1 MKTITTIAL
10 LLLASALVS
19 APGTGT
25 AQRQEPVIDEDVK
38 VGHFEDMKYP
48 PAARLAPAQGAVVVK
63 VRLDDEGS
71 VVESSAI
78 SGAKYLI
85 PDCLANSKKWRFQP
99 NASKSAVIIY
109 NFRIINGLCNSVTS
123 QFTFQPPNFVSVTS
137 CESPVQQ

>member
-71 VVESSAI
+71 VVEVTFEQHDDIFLPLFRPASA
-78 SGAKYLI
+78 L
-85 PDCLANSKKWRFQP
+85 
-99 NASKSAVIIY
+99 
-109 NFRIINGLCNSVTS
+109 
-123 QFTFQPPNFVSVTS
+123 
-137 CESPVQQ
+137 PVGQTDTEDRS